1 MAMRYVY
8 HLTVDGAFLGPGS
21 MFVFAS
27 VLSLV
32 AAGCAYA
39 LPKNRAD
46 SRPSVRARMS
56 DIRRYYDE
64 SESEFA
70 DPSTPFIVRDSEVV
84 PSSRSYGTDDETG
97 SPTRGTEML

>member
-27 VLSLV
+27 ALSLV

-46 SRPSVRARMS
+46 SRPSTRASLRASMS
-56 DIRRYYDE
+56 DIHYEDTETEGGLADATTPFMRDGI
-64 SESEFA
+64 SES
-70 DPSTPFIVRDSEVV
+70 
-84 PSSRSYGTDDETG
+84 SSGSYGT
-97 SPTRGTEML
+97 SRGTEML